1 MNKSEMLCMQKA
13 LCTAAMPSGFES
25 PQAAIIA
32 DFAKSIGCTVQRDVL
47 GNLFCSRNTVSGGG
61 LMIAAAMDVKG
72 FLATHIAEGKV
83 RFQTIGSFEKPEKLV
98 NQPVRFENGVRGV
111 IRNIRSEDGTCG
123 ENSTCEE
130 KTAEKKK
137 DVKLEDLY
145 IQIQESAVRTGDA
158 AVLDGEI
165 KELEQGLVQAPHG
178 ADLAGCLAVLDAME
192 RLQKDA
198 AAEDVTFVFLA
209 QHQPGRMGLRAAVK
223 RVSPETCILCGGAEA
238 AAAAGEDER
247 REAEK
252 NPSEEKYPV
261 DVGIGAG
268 PVIRFREK
276 LQASDEGTCSRL
288 IRAAE
293 QAGIAWQ
300 GEARNRDMS
309 GAIEAM
315 SAGSRPGVGWLGV
328 PIRNAGPFEGVYSMD
343 EVSRCGQVLA
353 ALCKLEE
360 EKNRS

>member
-111 IRNIRSEDGTCG
+111 IRSDA
-123 ENSTCEE
+123 CEE
-130 KTAEKKK
+130 ENAGEKTEKKK

-158 AVLDGEI
+158 AVLDGEV
-165 KELEQGLVQAPHG
+165 KELEQGLVQTAHG
-178 ADLAGCLAVLDAME
+178 AQLAGCLAVLDAME

-252 NPSEEKYPV
+252 DPSEEKYPV

-276 LQASDEGTCSRL
+276 LQTSDEGTCSRL

-328 PIRNAGPFEGVYSMD
+328 PVRNAGSFEAVYSMD

-360 EKNRS
+360 EKNRSL

>member
-1 MNKSEMLCMQKA
+1 MNKSEMLRLQEA
-13 LCTAAMPSGFES
+13 LCTAAMPSGFEL
-25 PQAAIIA
+25 PQAEVIA
-32 DFAKSIGCTVQRDVL
+32 NFAKSIGYGVWRDVL
-47 GNLFCSRNTVSGGG
+47 GNLFCFRGSGTIGG
-61 LMIAAAMDVKG
+61 RMIAASMDVKG
-72 FLATHIAEGKV
+72 FLATQITEGKV

-98 NQPVRFENGVRGV
+98 NQPVRFENDMRGV
-111 IRNIRSEDGTCG
+111 IRNIRGEDETCG

-158 AVLDGEI
+158 AVLDGKV
-165 KELEQGLVQAPHG
+165 KELEQGLVQTLHG
-178 ADLAGCLAVLDAME
+178 AQLAGCLAVLDAME

-238 AAAAGEDER
+238 AAAAGEDES
-247 REAEK
+247 REAGES
-252 NPSEEKYPV
+252 PSEEKHLV
-261 DVGIGAG
+261 DVEIGAG

-276 LQASDEGTCSRL
+276 LQAGDEETCRRL

-293 QAGIAWQ
+293 QAGTCWQ
-300 GEARNRDMS
+300 GEARNRAMS

-328 PIRNAGPFEGVYSMD
+328 PVRNAGPLEAVYSMD

-353 ALCKLEE
+353 ALCRME
-360 EKNRS
+360 

>member
-1 MNKSEMLCMQKA
+1 MNKSEMLCLQKA

-32 DFAKSIGCTVQRDVL
+32 DFAKSIGCTVQRDVM

-111 IRNIRSEDGTCG
+111 IRSDA
-123 ENSTCEE
+123 CEE
-130 KTAEKKK
+130 ENAGEKTEKKK
-137 DVKLEDLY
+137 DVKLEDLH
-145 IQIQESAVRTGDA
+145 ILIQESAVRTGDA
-158 AVLDGEI
+158 AVLDGEV
-165 KELEQGLVQAPHG
+165 KELEQGLVQTAHG
-178 ADLAGCLAVLDAME
+178 AQLAGCLAVLDAME

-238 AAAAGEDER
+238 IAAAGEDER
-247 REAEK
+247 REAGES
-252 NPSEEKYPV
+252 PSEERHPV

-276 LQASDEGTCSRL
+276 LQASDEGTCQRL

-328 PIRNAGPFEGVYSMD
+328 PIRNAGPFEAVYSMD
-343 EVSRCGQVLA
+343 EVIRCGQVLA

-360 EKNRS
+360 

>member
-1 MNKSEMLCMQKA
+1 MNNSEMLRLQKA
-13 LCTAAMPSGFES
+13 LCAAAMPSGFES
-25 PQAAIIA
+25 PQAAVIA
-32 DFAKSIGCTVQRDVL
+32 DFAESIGFSVQRDVL
-47 GNLFCSRNTVSGGG
+47 GNLFCFRGSVSGGG

-72 FLATHIAEGKV
+72 FLATHIAEGRI

-98 NQPVRFENGVRGV
+98 DQPVRFENGVRGV
-111 IRNIRSEDGTCG
+111 ICSDV
-123 ENSTCEE
+123 CEE
-130 KTAEKKK
+130 DAEEKKDEKK
-137 DVKLEDLY
+137 DVKPEELY
-145 IQIQESAVRTGDA
+145 IQLQESAVRTGDA
-158 AVLDGEI
+158 SVLDSEI
-165 KELEQGLVQAPHG
+165 KELEQDLVQTPYG
-178 ADLAGCLAVLDAME
+178 ANLAGCLAVLDAME

-198 AAEDVTFVFLA
+198 AAEAVTFVFLA

-223 RVSPETCILCGGAEA
+223 RISPETCILCGGAEA
-238 AAAAGEDER
+238 AAAAGKYGS
-247 REAEK
+247 REAEES
-252 NPSEEKYPV
+252 PSEEKHPV
-261 DVGIGAG
+261 DVEIGAG

-276 LQASDEGTCSRL
+276 LQASDEGTCRLL

-328 PIRNAGPFEGVYSMD
+328 PVRNAGTFEAVYSMD

-353 ALCKLEE
+353 ALCRMK
-360 EKNRS
+360 

>member
-1 MNKSEMLCMQKA
+1 MNKSEMLRLQEA
-13 LCTAAMPSGFES
+13 LCAAAMPSGFEL
-25 PQAAIIA
+25 PQAEVIA
-32 DFAKSIGCTVQRDVL
+32 TFAKSIGYRVWRDVL
-47 GNLFCSRNTVSGGG
+47 GNLFCFRGSGTIGG
-61 LMIAAAMDVKG
+61 RMIAAAMDVKG
-72 FLATHIAEGKV
+72 FLATQITEGKV
-83 RFQTIGSFEKPEKLV
+83 RFQIIGSFEKPEKLV
-98 NQPVRFENGVRGV
+98 DQPVRFENGVRGV
-111 IRNIRSEDGTCG
+111 IRNIRSEDDTCG

-158 AVLDGEI
+158 AVLDGEV
-165 KELEQGLVQAPHG
+165 KELEQGLVQTPHG
-178 ADLAGCLAVLDAME
+178 VQLAGCLAVLEAME

-198 AAEDVTFVFLA
+198 GDENVTFVFLA

-238 AAAAGEDER
+238 IAAAEEDCR
-247 REAEK
+247 RESGES
-252 NPSEEKYPV
+252 PSEEKHPV
-261 DVGIGAG
+261 DVELGAG

-276 LQASDEGTCSRL
+276 LQASDERTCRLL

-293 QAGIAWQ
+293 QAGTCWQ
-300 GEARNRDMS
+300 GEARNREMS

-328 PIRNAGPFEGVYSMD
+328 PVRNAEPLEAVYSMD
-343 EVSRCGQVLA
+343 EVRRCGQVLA
-353 ALCKLEE
+353 ALCRME
-360 EKNRS
+360 

>member
-1 MNKSEMLCMQKA
+1 MNKSEMLRLQKA

-25 PQAAIIA
+25 PQAAVIA
-32 DFAKSIGCTVQRDVL
+32 DFAESIGYTVQRDVL
-47 GNLFCSRNTVSGGG
+47 GNLFCFRESISSGG

-72 FLATHIAEGKV
+72 FLVTHIAEGKA

-98 NQPVRFENGVRGV
+98 DQPVRLENGVKGA
-111 IRNIRSEDGTCG
+111 IRNIRGGDGICG

-137 DVKLEDLY
+137 DVKLEELY
-145 IQIQESAVRTGDA
+145 IQIQGSAVRTGDA
-158 AVLDGEI
+158 AVLDGEV
-165 KELEQGLVQAPHG
+165 KELEQGLVQAPYG
-178 ADLAGCLAVLDAME
+178 AHLAGCLSVLDAME
-192 RLQKDA
+192 RLQKDVA
-198 AAEDVTFVFLA
+198 DEEVTFVFLA

-223 RVSPETCILCGGAEA
+223 RVSPETCILCSGAEA
-238 AAAAGEDER
+238 AAAEGEDDSREAGENSP
-247 REAEK
+247 AEK
-252 NPSEEKYPV
+252 HPV
-261 DVGIGAG
+261 DVEVGAG

-276 LQASDEGTCSRL
+276 LQASDEGTCQRL

-293 QAGIAWQ
+293 QGGIAWQ

-328 PIRNAGPFEGVYSMD
+328 PVRNAGPFEAVYSMD
-343 EVSRCGQVLA
+343 EVSRCGQVLE
-353 ALCKLEE
+353 ALCRKE
-360 EKNRS
+360 

>member
-1 MNKSEMLCMQKA
+1 MNNSEMLRLQKA
-13 LCTAAMPSGFES
+13 LCAAAMPSGFES
-25 PQAAIIA
+25 SQAAVIA
-32 DFAKSIGCTVQRDVL
+32 DFAESIGFSVQRDVL
-47 GNLFCSRNTVSGGG
+47 GNLFCFRDSVSGGG

-72 FLATHIAEGKV
+72 FLATHIAEGRI

-98 NQPVRFENGVRGV
+98 DQPVRFENGLRGV
-111 IRNIRSEDGTCG
+111 IRSDACEGDA
-123 ENSTCEE
+123 EE
-130 KTAEKKK
+130 KKDEKK
-137 DVKLEDLY
+137 DVKPEELY
-145 IQIQESAVRTGDA
+145 IQLQESAVRTGDA
-158 AVLDGEI
+158 AVLDSEI
-165 KELEQGLVQAPHG
+165 KELEQDLVQTPYG
-178 ADLAGCLAVLDAME
+178 ANLAGCLAVLDAME

-198 AAEDVTFVFLA
+198 AAEAVTFVFLA

-223 RVSPETCILCGGAEA
+223 RISPETCILCGSAEA
-238 AAAAGEDER
+238 TAAAGEYGS
-247 REAEK
+247 REAEES
-252 NPSEEKYPV
+252 PSEEKHPV
-261 DVGIGAG
+261 DVEIGAG

-276 LQASDEGTCSRL
+276 LQASDEGTCRLL

-328 PIRNAGPFEGVYSMD
+328 PVRNAGTFEAVYSMD

-353 ALCKLEE
+353 ALCRMK
-360 EKNRS
+360 

>member
-1 MNKSEMLCMQKA
+1 MNKGEMLRLQEA
-13 LCTAAMPSGFES
+13 LCAAAMPSGFES
-25 PQAAIIA
+25 PQAEVIA
-32 DFAKSIGCTVQRDVL
+32 NFAKSIGYMVWRDVL
-47 GNLFCSRNTVSGGG
+47 GNLFCFRSSEDIGGR
-61 LMIAAAMDVKG
+61 MIAAAMDVKG
-72 FLATHIAEGKV
+72 FLATHITEGKV

-111 IRNIRSEDGTCG
+111 IRNIRGGDGTCG
-123 ENSTCEE
+123 DNSTCEE
-130 KTAEKKK
+130 KTAEKKT
-137 DVKLEDLY
+137 DVKPEDLY
-145 IQIQESAVRTGDA
+145 IQIQGSAVRTGDA
-158 AVLDGEI
+158 AVLDGEV
-165 KELEQGLVQAPHG
+165 KELEQGLVQTAHG
-178 ADLAGCLAVLDAME
+178 AHLAGCLAVLDAME

-198 AAEDVTFVFLA
+198 AAKDVTFVFLA

-247 REAEK
+247 REAEES
-252 NPSEEKYPV
+252 PSEEKHPV
-261 DVGIGAG
+261 DVEIGAG

-276 LQASDEGTCSRL
+276 LQASDERTCRRL

-315 SAGSRPGVGWLGV
+315 SAGSRPGIGWLGV
-328 PIRNAGPFEGVYSMD
+328 PVRNAGPFEAVYSMD

-353 ALCKLEE
+353 TLCRME
-360 EKNRS
+360 